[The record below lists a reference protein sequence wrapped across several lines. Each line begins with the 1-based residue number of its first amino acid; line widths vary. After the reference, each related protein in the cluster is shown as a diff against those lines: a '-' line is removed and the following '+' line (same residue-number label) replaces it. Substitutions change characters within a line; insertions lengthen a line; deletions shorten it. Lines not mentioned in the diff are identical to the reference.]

1 MLAHCKTSKVKPF
14 TMPESCGCHCEIPS
28 ETPQK
33 SALLL
38 SEDFSTQPTWQSELT
53 FAVIKNNSDRRI
65 YSYVTAVPRRGS
77 LEEDGGVVGQMEKP
91 RFRTACKVLPLQLR
105 HRLLAWNLLVYL
117 FSPPLPSS
125 QPPAVMRS
133 KDLTY
138 ICWINKW
145 SQGSELVVLEIHC
158 HKQTLSCV
166 EETLAFY

>member
-1 MLAHCKTSKVKPF
+1 MSLWNTLWDI
-14 TMPESCGCHCEIPS
+14 PEVCSVTLWGLLNTTNVTVRINLCCHR
-28 ETPQK
+28 
-33 SALLL
+33 
-38 SEDFSTQPTWQSELT
+38 
-53 FAVIKNNSDRRI
+53 NNSDRRI

-105 HRLLAWNLLVYL
+105 DRLLAWNPLVYL

-166 EETLAFY
+166 KETLAFY